1 MRRTRGDK
9 LLFQSWPGYFLC
21 TRIIVPGSEP
31 KSIEGLR
38 STMLRR
44 LIDQRATKRRQSIA
58 TFGNIVFATTQRS
71 RERRERCRRDDV
83 DHPLTNVAF
92 GVPGP
97 VEQTP
102 RRVASNSRAGSAHRG
117 SRSAARRIIT
127 GADRPWPSGVLDGR
141 RKLAGTPPQTFNFYR
156 GETLPGLRIISI
168 DRDLNTG
175 A

>member
-127 GADRPWPSGVLDGR
+127 GSTTRAAAASSTAVASRQPEPR
-141 RKLAGTPPQTFNFYR
+141 RRGLIFPC
-156 GETLPGLRIISI
+156 GETLPGGQNL
-168 DRDLNTG
+168 D
-175 A
+175 